1 LSSKYNKYNQL
12 LRENKDIEIISE
24 TNYRCNSCAENYN
37 CKSKNFTANIK
48 IHVKTKKH
56 KLNIELKESTNIDES
71 DNQFYID
78 LAKAFIE
85 ANIPLNK
92 LNHPSFRNFL
102 QKYLRIVCPDESTI
116 RKMWIKPLYDET
128 TKK

>member
-1 LSSKYNKYNQL
+1 MSSKCNKFNQL

-56 KLNIELKESTNIDES
+56 KLNIELK
-71 DNQFYID
+71 
-78 LAKAFIE
+78 K
-85 ANIPLNK
+85 
-92 LNHPSFRNFL
+92 
-102 QKYLRIVCPDESTI
+102 
-116 RKMWIKPLYDET
+116 
-128 TKK
+128 